1 MYRDMTRGSI
11 TQGLLLFALPMA
23 AGDPCGA
30 GLCAGGTGGR
40 QRHLGRYP
48 YRLVSGGRRGIR
60 LLLPPAQSAAPCGER
75 RLIRGIKKS
84 GASPMNCTPF
94 VGQYGILSNKWGVFI
109 CQRQNQIKTKRP
121 EPCAVQDSDRSGRLF
136 LFLSNFWGS
145 LPCGCGSFIILL
157 LQGFSLHVFKGH
169 FERNAFLPLP
179 HRACAAAF
187 AAPGSA
193 WPYQWALPH
202 DRPCLPPAPVD
213 GPRQR
218 RWP

>member
-11 TQGLLLFALPMA
+11 TRGLLLFALPMA

-30 GLCAGGTGGR
+30 GLCAGGAGGH

-60 LLLPPAQSAAPCGER
+60 LLLPPAQSAAPWGER

-109 CQRQNQIKTKRP
+109 CQREYHRIKLKLNGLNP
-121 EPCAVQDSDRSGRLF
+121 VQYRIQTVQAAYSCLCLTFGGRF
-136 LFLSNFWGS
+136 RAGAA
-145 LPCGCGSFIILL
+145 LL
-157 LQGFSLHVFKGH
+157 LFYFFRASHYTSL
-169 FERNAFLPLP
+169 RDAFLPLP
-179 HRACAAAF
+179 RRACVAAF

>member
-11 TQGLLLFALPMA
+11 TRGLLFALPMA

-30 GLCAGGTGGR
+30 GLCAGGAGGR

-60 LLLPPAQSAAPCGER
+60 LLLPPAQSAALWGER

-109 CQRQNQIKTKRP
+109 GQREYHRIKLKLNGLSP
-121 EPCAVQDSDRSGRLF
+121 VQYR
-136 LFLSNFWGS
+136 
-145 LPCGCGSFIILL
+145 I
-157 LQGFSLHVFKGH
+157 QTVQ
-169 FERNAFLPLP
+169 
-179 HRACAAAF
+179 AA
-187 AAPGSA
+187 
-193 WPYQWALPH
+193 
-202 DRPCLPPAPVD
+202 
-213 GPRQR
+213 
-218 RWP
+218 

>member
-11 TQGLLLFALPMA
+11 TRGLLLFVLPMA

-30 GLCAGGTGGR
+30 GLCAGGAGGR

-48 YRLVSGGRRGIR
+48 RLVSGGRRGIR
-60 LLLPPAQSAAPCGER
+60 LLLPPAQSAAPWGE

-109 CQRQNQIKTKRP
+109 CQREYHRIKLNGLSP
-121 EPCAVQDSDRSGRLF
+121 VQYRIQTVQAAYSCFCLTFGGHFRAGAA
-136 LFLSNFWGS
+136 
-145 LPCGCGSFIILL
+145 LL
-157 LQGFSLHVFKGH
+157 LFYFFRASHYTSL
-169 FERNAFLPLP
+169 RDAFLPLP
-179 HRACAAAF
+179 RRACVAAF
-187 AAPGSA
+187 AAPGST

>member
-1 MYRDMTRGSI
+1 
-11 TQGLLLFALPMA
+11 MA

-30 GLCAGGTGGR
+30 GLCAGGAGGR

-48 YRLVSGGRRGIR
+48 YRLVSGGHRGIR
-60 LLLPPAQSAAPCGER
+60 LLLPPAQSAAPWGETADSR
-75 RLIRGIKKS
+75 NQKERCVTYELHPICWTVWYTVQQMGCVYMPKGI
-84 GASPMNCTPF
+84 P
-94 VGQYGILSNKWGVFI
+94 
-109 CQRQNQIKTKRP
+109 QNQIKTKRP

-169 FERNAFLPLP
+169 FEKNAFLPLP

>member
-1 MYRDMTRGSI
+1 
-11 TQGLLLFALPMA
+11 MA

-30 GLCAGGTGGR
+30 GLCAGGAGGR

-60 LLLPPAQSAAPCGER
+60 LLLPPAQSAAPWGER

-109 CQRQNQIKTKRP
+109 CQREYHRIKLKLNGLNPVQYRIQ
-121 EPCAVQDSDRSGRLF
+121 AVQAAYSCFCLTFGGHF
-136 LFLSNFWGS
+136 HAGAA
-145 LPCGCGSFIILL
+145 LL
-157 LQGFSLHVFKGH
+157 LFYFFRASHYTSL
-169 FERNAFLPLP
+169 RDAFLPLP
-179 HRACAAAF
+179 RRACVAAF

>member
-11 TQGLLLFALPMA
+11 TRGLLLFALPMA

-30 GLCAGGTGGR
+30 GLCAGGAGGR

-60 LLLPPAQSAAPCGER
+60 LLLPPAQSAAPWGER

-109 CQRQNQIKTKRP
+109 CQREYRRIKLKLNGLNP
-121 EPCAVQDSDRSGRLF
+121 VQYRIQTVQAAYSCFCLTFGGHFRAGAA
-136 LFLSNFWGS
+136 
-145 LPCGCGSFIILL
+145 LL
-157 LQGFSLHVFKGH
+157 LFYFFRASHYTSL
-169 FERNAFLPLP
+169 RDAFLPLLR
-179 HRACAAAF
+179 RACVAAF

>member
-30 GLCAGGTGGR
+30 GLCAGGAGGR

-48 YRLVSGGRRGIR
+48 YRLGSGGRRGIR
-60 LLLPPAQSAAPCGER
+60 LLLPPTQSAAPWGER
-75 RLIRGIKKS
+75 RLIRGIKQS
-84 GASPMNCTPF
+84 DASPMNCTPF

-109 CQRQNQIKTKRP
+109 CQREYHRIKLKLNGLNP
-121 EPCAVQDSDRSGRLF
+121 VQYRIQTVQAAYSCFCLTFGGHFRAGAA
-136 LFLSNFWGS
+136 
-145 LPCGCGSFIILL
+145 LL
-157 LQGFSLHVFKGH
+157 LFYFFRASHYTSL
-169 FERNAFLPLP
+169 RDAFLPLP
-179 HRACAAAF
+179 RRACAAAF